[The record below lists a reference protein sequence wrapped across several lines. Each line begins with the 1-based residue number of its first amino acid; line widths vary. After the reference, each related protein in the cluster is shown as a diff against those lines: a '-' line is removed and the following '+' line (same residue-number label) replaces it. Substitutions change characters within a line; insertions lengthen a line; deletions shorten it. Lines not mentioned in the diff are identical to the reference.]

1 MTAKNPIIYII
12 GFMGSGKTTAGKKL
26 ASLLG
31 WSFTDLDRKIEE
43 YTGKTIPEIFS
54 LNGEQY
60 FREIEAQL
68 LRDLK
73 SCTNTIVSTG
83 GGTPCHGD
91 NMDFMLGNGLTL
103 YLKLTPA
110 QLYSRLSE
118 SKGDRPLINNL
129 DSQELRSFIEAKLR
143 EREGWYT
150 RSDIIVDGID
160 LNVNELLKVIQSTL
174 KI

>member
-1 MTAKNPIIYII
+1 MTAKNQIIYII